1 MLVKASGANL
11 ATAEPRDFVPVDFAD
26 ALAVID
32 DDRAGDAEVDAL
44 FTAIAQREGR
54 RPSVEALL
62 HVVAYEATD
71 ARVVAHSHPTSVNAL
86 PCDRESVVGGKRVS
100 ERVNLGGG

>member
-32 DDRAGDAEVDAL
+32 DDRAADAEVDAL
-44 FTAIAQREGR
+44 FTAIAHREGR
-54 RPSVEALL
+54 RPSAEAPL
-62 HVVAYEATD
+62 HLVAPHAPD
-71 ARVVAHSHPTSVNAL
+71 ARVVAPSPPTRVPALLRPAYPHPLFGARPLT
-86 PCDRESVVGGKRVS
+86 
-100 ERVNLGGG
+100 